1 MSAQHAALVVEHAPF
16 VWRVLI
22 HLGVPRERLDDAS
35 QEVFL
40 VLLSGRFLGRSSL
53 RTFLYGV
60 CKNVANAERRRHCD
74 ERELVTD
81 ELPETIVQPAQE
93 GELWIKRAHERLV
106 QALGRVDEE
115 QRQVFVLFELE
126 QMSMEEVADAMQA
139 PLSTCYSRLYAA
151 RETIQAELR
160 RRSLPKKLEA
170 SS

>member
-1 MSAQHAALVVEHAPF
+1 VSAEHAALIVEHAPF

-22 HLGVPRERLDDAS
+22 HLGVPQSRLEDAS

-40 VLLSGRFLGRSSL
+40 VLLSGRFAGRSAL
-53 RTFLYGV
+53 KTFLYGV
-60 CKNVANAERRRHCD
+60 CRNVASAERRRRRD
-74 ERELVTD
+74 DRELVTD

-106 QALGRVDEE
+106 QALGRLDDE

-126 QMSMEEVADAMQA
+126 QLSMDEIARAMQA

-151 RETIQAELR
+151 RDAVQAELR
-160 RRSLPKKLEA
+160 RRNLPERLEA
-170 SS
+170 